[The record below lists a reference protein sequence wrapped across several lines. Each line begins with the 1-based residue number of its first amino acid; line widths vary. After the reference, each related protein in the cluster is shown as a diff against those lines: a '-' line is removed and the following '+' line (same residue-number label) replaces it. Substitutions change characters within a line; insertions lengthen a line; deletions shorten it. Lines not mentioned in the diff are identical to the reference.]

1 VQERAT
7 HEALIWYQ
15 RDERVLRVG
24 EANEGNRIEGPRYLK
39 RPKEEPVKGSPP
51 EVKERVSE
59 MLSRIERE
67 GMGAV
72 RAYSRELDGWDPP
85 DFRVSAEEIK
95 RAADSVEPEL
105 REAIEFGRDNTRRF
119 AEMQRETLVNFEEEV
134 APGVVAGQ
142 RQVPVGSVGAYQP
155 AGRVPLLASPFMTVA
170 VPKVAGVEK
179 VIACVPPWRDGAVH
193 PAMLHSIAVSGADA
207 IYAVG
212 GVQALAAMALGLLE
226 GLDEPVDMIV
236 GAGNAYVAEAKRQ
249 LYGVVGIDLLAGP
262 SEIGIIA
269 DETADPE
276 LVAADLLGQAEHGP
290 TSPVSLVT
298 LSEELGKAVMEEVER
313 QLAELK
319 TADVAGAAWRNH
331 GTVVVAESRKEAVR
345 LSDALAP
352 EHLEV
357 HTREDDWY
365 LENLRN
371 YGSLFLGSRSTVAYS
386 DKGMTGTN
394 HVLPTAGAA
403 RYTGGLS
410 AAKFLKTLTYQRVT
424 TDEGTRRLAPPVVRF
439 SRTEGLWAHEA
450 TASKRLGRL
459 SREETAGKSHP
470 RRSSDADVEAR
481 RVHPQGAALP
491 DPRK

>member
-1 VQERAT
+1 M
-7 HEALIWYQ
+7 
-15 RDERVLRVG
+15 G
-24 EANEGNRIEGPRYLK
+24 KANEGNWLEGPRYLK
-39 RPKEEPVKGSPP
+39 RPKEEQVKGSPP

-67 GMGAV
+67 GMDAA

-85 DFRVSAEEIK
+85 DFGVSAEEIK

-105 REAIEFGRDNTRRF
+105 REAIEFGRDNTKRF
-119 AEMQRETLVNFEEEV
+119 AEKQRETLVDFEEEV
-134 APGVVAGQ
+134 APGIVAGQ

-155 AGRVPLLASPFMTVA
+155 AGRVPLLASPFMTIT

-179 VIACVPPWRDGAVH
+179 IIACVPPRRDGAVH
-193 PAMLHSIAVSGADA
+193 PAMLYSIAVSGADA
-207 IYAVG
+207 IYAIG
-212 GVQALAAMALGLLE
+212 GVQALAAMAFGLLE

-262 SEIGIIA
+262 SEVAIIA
-269 DETADPE
+269 DETADAE

-290 TSPVSLVT
+290 TSPASLVA
-298 LSEELGKAVMEEVER
+298 LSEELGKAVMEKIDR

-319 TADVAGAAWRNH
+319 TADVVDAAWRNH
-331 GTVVVAESRKEAVR
+331 GTVVVAGSREEAVR

-357 HTREDDWY
+357 HTKEDDWY

-410 AAKFLKTLTYQRVT
+410 VAKFLKTLTYQKVT
-424 TDEGTRRLAPPVVRF
+424 TDEGTRRLAPPVVKF
-439 SRTEGLWAHEA
+439 ARTEGLWAHEA
-450 TASKRLGRL
+450 TASKRLVRL
-459 SREETAGKSHP
+459 SEETADRSLP
-470 RRSSDADVEAR
+470 RRSSDDDIRSR
-481 RVHPQGAALP
+481 RVHPQSSPSP
-491 DPRK
+491 DQRQ

>member
-7 HEALIWYQ
+7 HEALIRYE
-15 RDERVLRVG
+15 RDERILRVG
-24 EANEGNRIEGPRYLK
+24 KANEGNRIEGPRYLK

-119 AEMQRETLVNFEEEV
+119 AEMQRETLVDFEEEV

-179 VIACVPPWRDGAVH
+179 VIACVPPRRDGAVH

-212 GVQALAAMALGLLE
+212 GVQALAAMAFGLLE

-276 LVAADLLGQAEHGP
+276 LVAADLLGQAEHGS

-331 GTVVVAESRKEAVR
+331 GTVVVAESREEAVR

-410 AAKFLKTLTYQRVT
+410 VAKFLKTLTYQRVT

-450 TASKRLGRL
+450 TASKRLERL
-459 SREETAGKSHP
+459 SREEAAGQSHP
-470 RRSSDADVEAR
+470 RRSSDGDVEAR
-481 RVHPQGAALP
+481 RVPPQGAAVP

>member
-1 VQERAT
+1 V
-7 HEALIWYQ
+7 
-15 RDERVLRVG
+15 DK
-24 EANEGNRIEGPRYLK
+24 ANEGNWLERPRYLK
-39 RPKEEPVKGSPP
+39 RPTKEPVKGSPR
-51 EVKERVSE
+51 EIRERVSE

-67 GMGAV
+67 GMDAV
-72 RAYSRELDGWDPP
+72 RTYSHELDGWAPP

-95 RAADSVEPEL
+95 RAADYVEPEL

-119 AEMQRETLVNFEEEV
+119 AEMQRETLVDFEKEV
-134 APGVVAGQ
+134 APGVTAGQ
-142 RQVPVGSVGAYQP
+142 RQVPVRSVGAYQP
-155 AGRVPLLASPFMTVA
+155 AGRVPLLASPFMTVT

-179 VIACVPPWRDGAVH
+179 VIACVPPQRDGGVH
-193 PAMLHSIAVSGADA
+193 PAMLHSIAISGADT

-212 GVQALAAMALGLLE
+212 GVQALAAMAFGLLE

-269 DETADPE
+269 DETADAV
-276 LVAADLLGQAEHGP
+276 LVASDLLGQAEHGP
-290 TSPVSLVT
+290 TSPTSLVT
-298 LSEELGKAVMEEVER
+298 LSEELGKAVVEEIDR

-331 GTVVVAESRKEAVR
+331 GTVVVAGSREEAVR

-410 AAKFLKTLTYQRVT
+410 VAKFLKTLTYQRVT

-459 SREETAGKSHP
+459 SEETADLSYP
-470 RRSSDADVEAR
+470 RRSSDGDI
-481 RVHPQGAALP
+481 
-491 DPRK
+491 

>member
-1 VQERAT
+1 
-7 HEALIWYQ
+7 
-15 RDERVLRVG
+15 VG
-24 EANEGNRIEGPRYLK
+24 KVNEGDRLQSPRYFK
-39 RPKEEPVKGSPP
+39 RPRKEPVKGSAP

-59 MLSRIERE
+59 ILSRIER
-67 GMGAV
+67 GGIDAV

-85 DFRVSAEEIK
+85 NFRVSRDEIE

-119 AEMQRETLVNFEEEV
+119 AEMQRETLVDFEREV

-170 VPKVAGVEK
+170 VPKVAGVER
-179 VIACVPPWRDGAVH
+179 VIACVPPRREGGVH
-193 PAMLHSIAVSGADA
+193 PAMLYSIAASEADA

-212 GVQALAAMALGLLE
+212 GVQALAAMAFGLFEDLGH
-226 GLDEPVDMIV
+226 PVDMIV

-249 LYGVVGIDLLAGP
+249 LFGTVGIDLLAGP
-262 SEIGIIA
+262 SEVAVIA
-269 DETADPE
+269 DDSADPE

-290 TSPVSLVT
+290 TSPASLVT
-298 LSEELGKAVMEEVER
+298 TSEDLGKAVVGEIER
-313 QLAELK
+313 QLGELR
-319 TADVAGAAWRNH
+319 TADVAGVAWRDH
-331 GTVVVAESRKEAVR
+331 GTVVVVGSREQAV
-345 LSDALAP
+345 LIMDEIAP

-357 HTREDDWY
+357 HTEEDDWY
-365 LENLRN
+365 LESLRN

-410 AAKFLKTLTYQRVT
+410 VAKFTKTLTYQRVT
-424 TDEGTRRLAPPVVRF
+424 GEVGTKRLAPPVVRF
-439 SRTEGLWAHEA
+439 SSTEGLWAHEA
-450 TASKRLGRL
+450 TARKRLERL
-459 SREETAGKSHP
+459 GEEVS
-470 RRSSDADVEAR
+470 V
-481 RVHPQGAALP
+481 
-491 DPRK
+491 

>member
-1 VQERAT
+1 
-7 HEALIWYQ
+7 
-15 RDERVLRVG
+15 
-24 EANEGNRIEGPRYLK
+24 
-39 RPKEEPVKGSPP
+39 
-51 EVKERVSE
+51 
-59 MLSRIERE
+59 
-67 GMGAV
+67 
-72 RAYSRELDGWDPP
+72 
-85 DFRVSAEEIK
+85 
-95 RAADSVEPEL
+95 
-105 REAIEFGRDNTRRF
+105 
-119 AEMQRETLVNFEEEV
+119 
-134 APGVVAGQ
+134 
-142 RQVPVGSVGAYQP
+142 
-155 AGRVPLLASPFMTVA
+155 
-170 VPKVAGVEK
+170 
-179 VIACVPPWRDGAVH
+179 
-193 PAMLHSIAVSGADA
+193 MLHSIAVSGADA

-212 GVQALAAMALGLLE
+212 GVQALAAMAFGLLE

-331 GTVVVAESRKEAVR
+331 GTVVVAESREEAVR

-459 SREETAGKSHP
+459 SREETAGQSHP
-470 RRSSDADVEAR
+470 RRSSDGDVEAR

>member
-1 VQERAT
+1 
-7 HEALIWYQ
+7 
-15 RDERVLRVG
+15 
-24 EANEGNRIEGPRYLK
+24 
-39 RPKEEPVKGSPP
+39 VKGSAP

-59 MLSRIERE
+59 ILSRIER
-67 GMGAV
+67 GGIDAV

-85 DFRVSAEEIK
+85 NFRVSRDEIE

-119 AEMQRETLVNFEEEV
+119 AEMQRETLVDFEREV

-170 VPKVAGVEK
+170 VPKVAGVER
-179 VIACVPPWRDGAVH
+179 VIACVPPRREGGVH
-193 PAMLHSIAVSGADA
+193 PAMLYSIAASEADA

-212 GVQALAAMALGLLE
+212 GVQALAAMAFGLFEDLGH
-226 GLDEPVDMIV
+226 PVDMIV

-249 LYGVVGIDLLAGP
+249 LFGTVGIDLLAGP
-262 SEIGIIA
+262 SEVAVIA
-269 DETADPE
+269 DDSADPE

-290 TSPVSLVT
+290 TSPTSLVT
-298 LSEELGKAVMEEVER
+298 TSEDLGKAVVGEIER
-313 QLAELK
+313 QLGELR
-319 TADVAGAAWRNH
+319 TADVAGVAWRDH
-331 GTVVVAESRKEAVR
+331 GTVVVVGSREQAV
-345 LSDALAP
+345 LIMDEIAP

-357 HTREDDWY
+357 HTEEDDWY
-365 LENLRN
+365 LESLRN

-410 AAKFLKTLTYQRVT
+410 VAKFTKTLTYQRVT
-424 TDEGTRRLAPPVVRF
+424 GEVGTKRLAPPVVRF
-439 SRTEGLWAHEA
+439 SSTEGLWAHEA
-450 TASKRLGRL
+450 TARKRLERL
-459 SREETAGKSHP
+459 GEEVS
-470 RRSSDADVEAR
+470 V
-481 RVHPQGAALP
+481 
-491 DPRK
+491 

>member
-1 VQERAT
+1 VPP
-7 HEALIWYQ
+7 Q
-15 RDERVLRVG
+15 RDG
-24 EANEGNRIEGPRYLK
+24 G
-39 RPKEEPVKGSPP
+39 
-51 EVKERVSE
+51 
-59 MLSRIERE
+59 
-67 GMGAV
+67 
-72 RAYSRELDGWDPP
+72 
-85 DFRVSAEEIK
+85 
-95 RAADSVEPEL
+95 
-105 REAIEFGRDNTRRF
+105 
-119 AEMQRETLVNFEEEV
+119 
-134 APGVVAGQ
+134 
-142 RQVPVGSVGAYQP
+142 
-155 AGRVPLLASPFMTVA
+155 
-170 VPKVAGVEK
+170 
-179 VIACVPPWRDGAVH
+179 VH
-193 PAMLHSIAVSGADA
+193 PAMLHSIAISGADT
-207 IYAVG
+207 ICAVG
-212 GVQALAAMALGLLE
+212 GVQALAAMAFGLLE
-226 GLDEPVDMIV
+226 GLDEPVDMLV

-269 DETADPE
+269 DETADAE

-290 TSPVSLVT
+290 TSPTSLVT
-298 LSEELGKAVMEEVER
+298 LSEELGKAVVEEIDH

-319 TADVAGAAWRNH
+319 TADVAGGAWRNH
-331 GTVVVAESRKEAVR
+331 GTVVVAGSREEAVR

-410 AAKFLKTLTYQRVT
+410 VATFLKTLTYQRVT

-459 SREETAGKSHP
+459 SEETADLSYP
-470 RRSSDADVEAR
+470 RRSSDGDI
-481 RVHPQGAALP
+481 
-491 DPRK
+491 

>member
-1 VQERAT
+1 M
-7 HEALIWYQ
+7 
-15 RDERVLRVG
+15 
-24 EANEGNRIEGPRYLK
+24 NEGDRLQSPRYFK
-39 RPKEEPVKGSPP
+39 RPRKEPVKGSAP

-59 MLSRIERE
+59 ILSRIER
-67 GMGAV
+67 GGIDAV

-85 DFRVSAEEIK
+85 NFRVSRDEIE

-119 AEMQRETLVNFEEEV
+119 AEMQRETLVDFEREV

-170 VPKVAGVEK
+170 VPKVAGVER
-179 VIACVPPWRDGAVH
+179 VIACVPPRREGGVH
-193 PAMLHSIAVSGADA
+193 PAMLYSIAASGADA

-212 GVQALAAMALGLLE
+212 GVQALAAMAFGLFEDLRH
-226 GLDEPVDMIV
+226 PVDMIV

-249 LYGVVGIDLLAGP
+249 LFGTVGIDLLAGP
-262 SEIGIIA
+262 SEVAVIA
-269 DETADPE
+269 DDSADPE

-290 TSPVSLVT
+290 TSPASLVT
-298 LSEELGKAVMEEVER
+298 TSEDLGKAVVGEIER
-313 QLAELK
+313 QLGELR
-319 TADVAGAAWRNH
+319 TADVAGVAWRDH
-331 GTVVVAESRKEAVR
+331 GTVVVVGSREQAV
-345 LSDALAP
+345 LIMDEIAP

-357 HTREDDWY
+357 HTEEDDWY
-365 LENLRN
+365 LESLRN

-410 AAKFLKTLTYQRVT
+410 VAKFTKTLTYQRVT
-424 TDEGTRRLAPPVVRF
+424 GEVGTKRLAPPVVRF
-439 SRTEGLWAHEA
+439 SSTEGLWAHEA
-450 TASKRLGRL
+450 TARKRLERL
-459 SREETAGKSHP
+459 GEEMS
-470 RRSSDADVEAR
+470 V
-481 RVHPQGAALP
+481 
-491 DPRK
+491 